1 MKQKIKLYEDAFEQR
16 YGYRP
21 SHHQKMD
28 DRNTKRVLTEL
39 ARTRK
44 ELKQLKERY
53 HLAEQVEISETTV
66 STTTSSSSSSAPP
79 AATTTST
86 TFSTTLYYQERPSA
100 PCTPSVE
107 ETVLEVQEVRV
118 GRKFS

>member
-1 MKQKIKLYEDAFEQR
+1 MKLYEDAFEQR

-28 DRNTKRVLTEL
+28 DRTTKRFLTEL

-53 HLAEQVEISETTV
+53 HLSEPADVAMMEVAEGSRTIDQQPEAI
-66 STTTSSSSSSAPP
+66 TTT
-79 AATTTST
+79 TTGFLSGGDG
-86 TFSTTLYYQERPSA
+86 YERKSA
-100 PCTPSVE
+100 PCLASVE
-107 ETVLEVQEVRV
+107 QTVLEVQEVSRF
-118 GRKFS
+118 GPL

>member
-1 MKQKIKLYEDAFEQR
+1 MYEDAFEQR

-66 STTTSSSSSSAPP
+66 STTTSSSAPP
-79 AATTTST
+79 AAAATTTST